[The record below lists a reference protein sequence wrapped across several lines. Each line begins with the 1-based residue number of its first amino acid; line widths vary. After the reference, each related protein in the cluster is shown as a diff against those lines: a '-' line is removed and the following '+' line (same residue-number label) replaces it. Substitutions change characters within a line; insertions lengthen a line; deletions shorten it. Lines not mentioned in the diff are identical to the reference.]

1 MGRTSGIAPWSAVI
15 QPQTVKKAPGVDAG
29 DRTQSL
35 KGAQPA
41 VLPVKK
47 PVSHPASPAA
57 PIPGP
62 VPQEPAEANTPVK
75 EVTVTEGATL
85 SSIATRHYGLASA
98 TALDCILEA
107 NPEIADV
114 DLIRTGSQVLLPQ
127 SVGKARLVKRP
138 DGTFDIHAATFM
150 THREARDYIGKIGSD
165 LGKID
170 IVKRSVG
177 PGKGWY
183 RIVVGPFASREE
195 ARKALQS
202 LERLT
207 PP

>member
-1 MGRTSGIAPWSAVI
+1 MGRTTGIAPWSAFI
-15 QPQTVKKAPGVDAG
+15 QPQTVKKAPVVDPGHRA
-29 DRTQSL
+29 QPQ

-41 VLPVKK
+41 VLPVKR

-62 VPQEPAEANTPVK
+62 VPQEPADANAPVK
-75 EVTVTEGATL
+75 EVTVTEGSTL

-114 DLIRTGSQVLLPQ
+114 DLIRTGSQVILPQ
-127 SVGKARLVKRP
+127 AAGKARLMKRT
-138 DGTFDIHAATFM
+138 DGTFAIHAATCM

-170 IVKRSVG
+170 IVTRSVG
-177 PGKGWY
+177 PQKNWY
-183 RIVVGPFASREE
+183 RIMVGSFASREE
-195 ARKALQS
+195 ARNALQA
-202 LERLT
+202 LERLA